1 MTLVGW
7 CLFGHDMACIIVF
20 LFVVNAFFILVILND
35 SFKS

>member
-20 LFVVNAFFILVILND
+20 LFVVNAFFHIGN
-35 SFKS
+35 FE